1 MRQTSRTIAARLL
14 DAAPTMLMVLTLV
27 FLALRLLPG
36 DPALVA
42 LGDNASPDQLAL
54 FRHRLGL
61 DIPLWRQYLMFLGQV
76 ARLDFG
82 LSFINQTPISEL
94 LAASV
99 PYTLELTAAA
109 TFVGL
114 LLGIPLG
121 VVAATRRG
129 RFADITSRMFAL
141 LGFTV
146 PDFYLGA
153 LFLIGFALNLGLFP
167 INGAGDGLADQLYHL
182 TLPAMTLGL
191 VKAAFISRLTRSA
204 LLEVLGRDY
213 IRTAR
218 AKGTRERWV
227 IYRHA
232 LRNALLPIATG
243 LSISILSTLSG
254 SVAIE
259 LIFGRPGL
267 GSLLIDAIQTRDYPV
282 VQAALVVFA
291 LLVVSVNLA
300 MDLLYVWIDPRLRA
314 P

>member
-61 DIPLWRQYLMFLGQV
+61 DIPLWRQYLVFLGQV
-76 ARLDFG
+76 AHLDFG

-99 PYTLELTAAA
+99 PYTLELTGAA

-218 AKGTRERWV
+218 AKGARERWV

-291 LLVVSVNLA
+291 LLVVAVNLA

>member
-1 MRQTSRTIAARLL
+1 MRQTSRTIAARLF

-61 DIPLWRQYLMFLGQV
+61 DIPLWRQYLVFLGQV
-76 ARLDFG
+76 AHLDFG
-82 LSFINQTPISEL
+82 RSFINQTPILDL

-153 LFLIGFALNLGLFP
+153 LFLIGFSLNLGLFP

-182 TLPAMTLGL
+182 ALPAMTLGL

-218 AKGTRERWV
+218 AKGARERWV

-291 LLVVSVNLA
+291 LLVVAVNLA